1 MKMKK
6 LVIILIL
13 SLSLLLSCGEE
24 SIEISY
30 DVSAYDVEPVS
41 SVHITKGDP
50 LPLPELEDDWL
61 DFKGWY
67 LDPAFDLAAN
77 DVNTVD
83 KDTTLYAFFEPS
95 ITIAVIGDGSKTHY
109 QDVLRAIDD
118 YSDTHNRLY
127 KAYDWQEMPMSY
139 DLTKDAIEDAVALGI
154 DIILL
159 TESWQQSRAVYD
171 AQSLYPEV
179 NFVLFGYEPREYY
192 YYAEPTISDNTISI
206 KTSSSIT
213 GFLAGYMAVSEG
225 YQHLGF
231 FGSNGSHDFESS
243 IGFVA
248 GAFYAANQYD
258 QDVFFNERSFKI
270 VDHTTLLVSDY
281 FAEGAFDTGTEV
293 IYTPSN
299 ENTVIEQVASERAR
313 HVILGLNSPTEELD
327 SVLAILKDSQ
337 YHTTIDILNDY
348 FSHDFKGGD
357 YMAERAVIDFDIS
370 SLNQTKLEAYQTL
383 LNRVYTDD
391 IEVPLNYDE
400 LIVFI
405 EDLGMGENF
414 DLDAYT
420 LETVSMFPFN

>member
-1 MKMKK
+1 
-6 LVIILIL
+6 
-13 SLSLLLSCGEE
+13 
-24 SIEISY
+24 
-30 DVSAYDVEPVS
+30 
-41 SVHITKGDP
+41 
-50 LPLPELEDDWL
+50 
-61 DFKGWY
+61 
-67 LDPAFDLAAN
+67 
-77 DVNTVD
+77 
-83 KDTTLYAFFEPS
+83 
-95 ITIAVIGDGSKTHY
+95 
-109 QDVLRAIDD
+109 
-118 YSDTHNRLY
+118 
-127 KAYDWQEMPMSY
+127 MPMSY

-159 TESWQQSRAVYD
+159 TESWQQSQAVYD
-171 AQSLYPEV
+171 AQTKYPEV
-179 NFVLFGYEPREYY
+179 NFVLFGYEPREHYF
-192 YYAEPTISDNTISI
+192 YAEPSISENTISI

-231 FGSNGSHDFESS
+231 FGSNGSHDFESG

-258 QDVFFNERSFKI
+258 QDIFFNERSFKI

-299 ENTVIEQVASERAR
+299 ENTVIEQVASERER

-327 SVLAILKDSQ
+327 SVLVILKDSQ
-337 YHTTIDILNDY
+337 YHTTMDILTNY

-357 YMAERAVIDFDIS
+357 YMAERSLIDFDIS
-370 SLNQTKLEAYQTL
+370 SLNQSKLEAYQTL
-383 LNRVYTDD
+383 LDRLYTDD

-405 EDLGMGENF
+405 EDLGMSDSF